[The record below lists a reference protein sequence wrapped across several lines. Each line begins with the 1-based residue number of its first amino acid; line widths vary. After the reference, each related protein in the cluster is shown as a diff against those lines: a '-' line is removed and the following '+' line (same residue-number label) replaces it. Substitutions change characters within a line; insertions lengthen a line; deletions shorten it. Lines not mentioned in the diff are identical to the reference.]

1 MPRFGTKLDVWEGR
15 ARMTSG
21 LLRRADLM
29 LNNRGKVVSVR
40 AHANAVNRYA
50 DRKNSLIEL
59 ARRAKA
65 REARNRAT
73 RVRTV
78 EFRENNDNAA
88 IDQYIAPPR
97 PIQTRTPEQTLAA
110 LRREAIPRTVAAR
123 QYQRVADS
131 YYRLS

>member
-1 MPRFGTKLDVWEGR
+1 
-15 ARMTSG
+15 MTSG

-29 LNNRGKVVSVR
+29 LNNRGKVVSIR

-65 REARNRAT
+65 RDARTRAT

-78 EFRENNDNAA
+78 EFRENSDNAHS

-97 PIQTRTPEQTLAA
+97 VVQTRTRAQTLAE
-110 LRREAIPRTVAAR
+110 LQRESTPSTVASR
-123 QYQRVADS
+123 QYQRVGNS
-131 YYRLS
+131 YYRLI